1 MSPTS
6 PASPTHPT
14 PTRRLTTAQ
23 ALVAFLA
30 RQYTERDGRRQRLIS
45 ATWGIFGHG
54 NVAGIGQAL
63 VEAGGGGNGTGHET
77 GAGNGIAHRM
87 PYLQGRNEQ
96 AMVHAAVGYARQS
109 GRLSAHAVT
118 TSIGPGATNLVTG
131 AALATI
137 NRLPVLLLPGDT
149 FATRPADPVLQQLEV
164 PYAGD
169 VSVNDCLRP
178 VSRYFDRITRP
189 EALIPAALQA
199 MRVLADPA
207 ETGAVTLALP
217 QDVQAEAY
225 DWPEEFFAERD
236 WHVRRPAPDAFE
248 LEAAVRAV
256 RSARRPLI
264 VAGGGVRHSAA
275 EETLAAFTAATRIPV
290 ASTQAGKGALRH
302 DHPAD
307 VGGIGHTGTA
317 TADELARAADLVIGI
332 GTRFSDFTTASG
344 TLFAG
349 PEVRFLH
356 LNITGF
362 DAHKLAALPLVAD
375 ARAGLEALTA
385 ALAGRGYRVDPAYE
399 TEYTGAKEAWEERVE
414 ASFATPDPTARPTQ
428 TQVLGLLDAL
438 VTEDDI
444 LINAAG
450 SLPGDLHKL
459 WRTRSRDQYHV
470 EYGYSCMGYEIPAAI
485 GVLLAAEA
493 RGPHRPDEP
502 GRPVWALVGDGTYLM
517 NPTEIV
523 TAVQENLPLKLV
535 ILQNHGYA
543 SIGGLSEAVGAERF
557 GTAYRH
563 RAADGGFT
571 GPPLPV
577 DLAANAASLGMRVL
591 RATTVDDLRK
601 ALSEARE
608 ADGATCVYV
617 ETETPDT
624 VSGPPPAQAWWDV
637 PVAETASRPAAVK
650 AREEYDRQA
659 AARRCHL

>member
-1 MSPTS
+1 M
-6 PASPTHPT
+6 
-14 PTRRLTTAQ
+14 TTAQ

-30 RQYTERDGRRQRLIS
+30 RQYTERDGRRRRLIN

-63 VEAGGGGNGTGHET
+63 VEAGNGTRNGLGTRT
-77 GAGNGIAHRM
+77 GDGTRTRPRM

-137 NRLPVLLLPGDT
+137 NHLPVLLLPGDT
-149 FATRPADPVLQQLEV
+149 FAARPADPVLQQLEV

-178 VSRYFDRITRP
+178 VSRYFDRVTRP

-207 ETGAVTLALP
+207 GTGAVTLALP

-225 DWPEEFFAERD
+225 DWPEEFFAERI
-236 WHVRRPAPDAFE
+236 WQVRRPAPDAAE

-290 ASTQAGKGALRH
+290 AATQAGKGALRH

-317 TADELARAADLVIGI
+317 TADELARTADLVIGI
-332 GTRFSDFTTASG
+332 GTRYTDFTTASG
-344 TLFAG
+344 TLFENPA
-349 PEVRFLH
+349 VRFLN

-375 ARAGLEALTA
+375 ARTGLEALTT
-385 ALAGRGYRVDPAYE
+385 ALAGRGYRIDPAYE
-399 TEYTGAKEAWEERVE
+399 TEYAGAKDAWEERVE
-414 ASFATPDPTARPTQ
+414 ASFTTPDPTARPTQ
-428 TQVLGLLDAL
+428 TQVLGLLDTL
-438 VTEDDI
+438 VTEEDI

-485 GVLLAAEA
+485 GVLLATGAH
-493 RGPHRPDEP
+493 GHPDRP
-502 GRPVWALVGDGTYLM
+502 RPVWALVGDGTYLM

-523 TAVQENLPLKLV
+523 TAVQENLPLKLL

-543 SIGGLSEAVGAERF
+543 SIGGLSEAVGGERF

-563 RAADGGFT
+563 RDADGGLT

-591 RATTVDDLRK
+591 RADTVDDLRK
-601 ALSEARE
+601 ALAEAR
-608 ADGATCVYV
+608 GAQGPTCVYV

-650 AREEYDRQA
+650 AREEYDRQV
-659 AARRCHL
+659 AARRRHL